1 MLVTILGAAN
11 EPRVHEIAIG
21 TNGRDVLGPADGATG
36 RCDRTVAGAPAR
48 WLLRQLGRR
57 GIRGEG
63 PGDYPLVYARNLR
76 LQLAREHVD
85 RLDRDDANLCEPL
98 SAFRAFACSAAALDK
113 WYAKG
118 RTGPR
123 PPGRLR
129 LYHAGHLPRWIR
141 TWARPIYRHVFDPD
155 GRPSAL
161 RRSHAF

>member
-98 SAFRAFACSAAALDK
+98 SAFRASPA
-113 WYAKG
+113 
-118 RTGPR
+118 R
-123 PPGRLR
+123 
-129 LYHAGHLPRWIR
+129 LPRWTSGMPRAGQVRGHQAGCGSTTPGTCRAGSEPGPGQSTGTSSTR
-141 TWARPIYRHVFDPD
+141 TAARQR
-155 GRPSAL
+155 
-161 RRSHAF
+161 